1 MQTRNFSDR
10 STEFIKGKV
19 KKLKEFFN
27 ISEKIRAASDAALEK
42 VKKKFAETEEI
53 TEYNQQKVLSAFIE
67 NRVSETDF
75 AGSTGYGYG
84 DTGRDKLDKI
94 YADVFG
100 AEDAI
105 VRHSFTCGTHTLAVA
120 LFGVLRPGDTMLC
133 VTGTPYDTI
142 HSVIGLSGS
151 GMGSLKDFGVNYA
164 QVDLDKNGRPDL
176 EAIEKALETNLKMVY
191 IQRSRGYSLRPSLS
205 VDEIGEICAL
215 VHSKSDAV
223 VMVDNCYGE
232 FVEKKEPTD
241 VGADLMAGSLIKNAG
256 GSIAKT
262 GGYIAGRSDLVELCA
277 YRATTPGLGKE
288 VGCSLGENR
297 NMFMGVFHAPHVV
310 GEALKAAV
318 YAAALFEN
326 LGFDVTPSSEESRH
340 DIIQALCLE
349 NSDRLVEFCRGI
361 QSGAPVD
368 SYVSPEPW
376 DMPGYDSKVIM
387 AAGAFIL
394 GSSIELS
401 ADAPLREPFAVWM
414 QGGINFHSAKTA
426 IMLAAERLYQ
436 GGLLK

>member
-1 MQTRNFSDR
+1 MKSFFNFSDK
-10 STEFIKGKV
+10 IK
-19 KKLKEFFN
+19 
-27 ISEKIRAASDAALEK
+27 AASDAAL
-42 VKKKFAETEEI
+42 VKAKTKFDEI
-53 TEYNQQKVLSAFIE
+53 DDIAEYNQQKVLSAFIN
-67 NRVSETDF
+67 NRVSEADF

-84 DTGRDKLDKI
+84 DTGREKLDRI
-94 YADVFG
+94 YADIFG

-120 LFGVLRPGDTMLC
+120 LFGILRPNDTMLC

-142 HSVIGLSGS
+142 HSVIGISGE
-151 GMGSLKDFGVNYA
+151 GMGSLKDFGVKYE
-164 QVDLDKNGRPDL
+164 QVDLDANGRPDMA
-176 EAIEKALETNLKMVY
+176 AIEKALEKKPKMVY

-205 VDEIGEICAL
+205 VKEIGEIADL
-215 VHSKSDAV
+215 VHSKCNAV

-232 FVEKKEPTD
+232 LVEKIEPTE

-256 GSIAKT
+256 GSIART
-262 GGYIAGRSDLVELCA
+262 GGYIAGKADLVELCA

-288 VGCSLGENR
+288 VGCTLGENR
-297 NMFMGVFHAPHVV
+297 NMFMGIFHAPHVV
-310 GEALKAAV
+310 GESLKAAV
-318 YAAALFEN
+318 FAAALFEN
-326 LGFDVTPSSEESRH
+326 FGFKVTPASSESRH

-349 NSDRLVEFCRGI
+349 NADRLVEFCKGI

-426 IMLAAERLYQ
+426 IMLAAE
-436 GGLLK
+436 GLEKKGLI

>member
-1 MQTRNFSDR
+1 MKD
-10 STEFIKGKV
+10 
-19 KKLKEFFN
+19 FFN
-27 ISEKIRAASDAALEK
+27 FSEKIKTASDAAL
-42 VKKKFAETEEI
+42 KKAKTKFDEIDEI
-53 TEYNQQKVLSAFIE
+53 TEYNQQKVLSAFIN

-84 DTGRDKLDKI
+84 DTGREKLDRI
-94 YADVFG
+94 YADIFG

-105 VRHSFTCGTHTLAVA
+105 VRHTFTCGTHTLAVA

-142 HSVIGLSGS
+142 HSVIGISGE
-151 GMGSLKDFGVNYA
+151 GMGSLKEFGVKYE
-164 QVDLDKNGRPDL
+164 QVDLDPNGRPDM
-176 EAIEKALETNLKMVY
+176 EAIGKALETKPKMVY
-191 IQRSRGYSLRPSLS
+191 IQRSRGYSLRPTLS
-205 VDEIGEICAL
+205 VDEIGKIAQL
-215 VHSKSDAV
+215 VHSKCDAV

-232 FVEKKEPTD
+232 LVEKIEPTQ

-256 GSIAKT
+256 GSIART
-262 GGYIAGRSDLVELCA
+262 GGYIAGRADLVDLCA

-288 VGCSLGENR
+288 VGCTLGENR
-297 NMFMGVFHAPHVV
+297 NMFMGIFHAPHVV
-310 GEALKAAV
+310 GESLKAAV
-318 YAAALFEN
+318 FAAALFEN
-326 LGFDVTPSSEESRH
+326 FGFKVTPTSDESRH

-349 NSDRLVEFCRGI
+349 NPDRLIEFCRGI

-368 SYVSPEPW
+368 SYVTPEPW

-426 IMLAAERLYQ
+426 IMLAAE
-436 GGLLK
+436 GLAQKGLI